1 MISGETTPEDYPGS
15 RLESGRTLV
24 KEGDVQ

>member
-1 MISGETTPEDYPGS
+1 MISGATTLEDYPGS

-24 KEGDVQ
+24 KEGDMQ